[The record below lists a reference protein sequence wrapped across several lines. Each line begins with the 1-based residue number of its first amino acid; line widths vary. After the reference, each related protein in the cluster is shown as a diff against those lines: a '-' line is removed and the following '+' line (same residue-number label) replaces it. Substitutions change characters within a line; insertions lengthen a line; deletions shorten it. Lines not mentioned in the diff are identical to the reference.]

1 LVVVCLLR
9 TDRIANKCLQGS
21 CMDKIPYPKMWTKKF
36 IFCHCKFQGG
46 NPPSPPVAIGD
57 HNKKTTNVFFSL
69 HCCCHC
75 GEEFESLFA
84 DDDGVSAKG
93 ISSRCTQNQTLVS
106 QYNPPVV
113 VHF

>member
-1 LVVVCLLR
+1 
-9 TDRIANKCLQGS
+9 
-21 CMDKIPYPKMWTKKF
+21 MDKIPDPKMRTKKF
-36 IFCHCKFQGG
+36 IFRQCKFQGG

-93 ISSRCTQNQTLVS
+93 ISSRCTENQTLVS

-113 VHF
+113 VYF